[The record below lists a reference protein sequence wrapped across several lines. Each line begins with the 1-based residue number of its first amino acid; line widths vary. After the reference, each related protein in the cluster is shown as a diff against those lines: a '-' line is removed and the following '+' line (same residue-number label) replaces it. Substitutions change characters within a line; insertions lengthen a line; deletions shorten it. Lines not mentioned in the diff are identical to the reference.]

1 MLCKRC
7 MVVMKSGTSYGQKKN
22 SNGKGYRR
30 FDECPKCHE
39 RFFNNSPNFQETLV
53 RETEKSRRR

>member
-1 MLCKRC
+1 

-39 RFFNNSPNFQETLV
+39 RVFNNSPNFQETLV